1 MRRSQTRILLW
12 FALVTVT
19 FAVPAFMSMHTGDD
33 LGYMFADTV
42 HHGGDGTRVTTL
54 GQCIDTQAH
63 HYVTTNGRFAVHV
76 TVMALLNLM
85 PLWLFRTLNAVMF
98 GLLWLLTVRLSTP
111 AGQKPGNTR
120 CAVAWLLLWLCLP
133 QPGLVLLTLV
143 AYAVN
148 YLWVTVAAAAF
159 MLALKR
165 GLTPWILCPAA
176 FAVGTLHEG
185 FSLPLCAA
193 VLVSVVLTRRNI
205 AVFVCL
211 VAGTAVCVFAPG
223 NMAHAAQGGGL
234 GAAALYNKLTA
245 LGFDLLVSPAAWLG
259 SAAIGWGIWRLGR
272 KFFADNYFLLTVIGS
287 ALLLAC
293 VTFTS
298 PRQLTFPFWC
308 IALLVLRTAPAL
320 SGRALTVAAACTAL
334 LTAGT
339 VTALKYPVYQR
350 YSDFINSA
358 GSTDAIVYPHGVRSV
373 TAPRIPTVMQRALAP
388 DPLLNI
394 GLVSIGDK
402 YTRNGLERLR
412 PGHEPVKALLPAAPA
427 VLVNTSRCCL
437 KVTRCSNG
445 MTLPNGPYEKFS
457 YGGDD
462 YIITADRR

>member
-1 MRRSQTRILLW
+1 MRRPQTDILLW

-76 TVMALLNLM
+76 TVMALLNLV
-85 PLWLFRTLNAVMF
+85 PLWVFRALNAVMF
-98 GLLWLLTVRLSTP
+98 GLLWLLTVRIVTP
-111 AGQKPGNTR
+111 AGQRPGNTV

-133 QPGLVLLTLV
+133 QPGLVLLTLA

-148 YLWVTVAAAAF
+148 YLWVTVAVAAF

-165 GLTPWILCPAA
+165 GLTPWMLCPAA

-193 VLVSVVLTRRNI
+193 MLVATVLTRRNI
-205 AVFVCL
+205 PVFVCL

-234 GAAALYNKLTA
+234 CAAALLNKLSA
-245 LGFDLLVSPAAWLG
+245 LGFDMLISPAVWLG
-259 SAAIGWGIWRLGR
+259 ATATGWGIWRHGR
-272 KFFADNYFLLTVIGS
+272 KFFADNYFLLTATGT

-308 IALLVLRTAPAL
+308 IALLALRTMPVR
-320 SGRALTVAAACTAL
+320 GRLALTAAAACAAML
-334 LTAGT
+334 AVGT
-339 VTALKYPVYQR
+339 ITALKYPVYQR
-350 YSDFINSA
+350 YSDFMTSA
-358 GSTDAIVYPHGVRSV
+358 RSTDSIVFPHSVTEV
-373 TAPRIPTVMQRALAP
+373 TAPHIPVVVQRALAP
-388 DPLLNI
+388 DPLQNI
-394 GLVSIGDK
+394 GLVTIGDK

-412 PGHEPVKALLPAAPA
+412 PGHEPVKALLPAAPE
-427 VLVNTSRCCL
+427 VLADTSRCCL
-437 KVTRCSNG
+437 SVTRCGNG
-445 MTLPNGPYEKFS
+445 MTLPGVPYEKFS
-457 YGGDD
+457 YGGHD
-462 YIITADRR
+462 YIITAERH